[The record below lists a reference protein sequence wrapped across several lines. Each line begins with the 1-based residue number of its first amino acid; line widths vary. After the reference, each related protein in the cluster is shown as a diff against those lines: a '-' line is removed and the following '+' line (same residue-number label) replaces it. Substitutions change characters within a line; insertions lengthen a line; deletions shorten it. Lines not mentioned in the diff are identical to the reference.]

1 MVKRKPQKAPKG
13 SDKTKKVPDIARMF
27 LGKEAAA
34 AADAVTKPTE
44 EKSTKSNPVVTRG
57 KSTKKISFPVK
68 TPVKTLSLIHI

>member
-44 EKSTKSNPVVTRG
+44 EKSTKSNPVVARG
-57 KSTKKISFPVK
+57 K
-68 TPVKTLSLIHI
+68 TPVKTCLLYTSPSPRD